1 MTLKKQANQEAIIRR
16 MYFLRVTLYGL
27 AWSLCE
33 ACVVAWLVSVAV
45 RGQPAW
51 CGCVAAW
58 LRGCVVRKRGWLR
71 GPRYTRT

>member
-1 MTLKKQANQEAIIRR
+1 MSIPAIIRR
-16 MYFLRVTLYGL
+16 MHFLRVTLYGL
-27 AWSLCE
+27 AWSLF
-33 ACVVAWLVSVAV
+33 SVAV

-71 GPRYTRT
+71 GPRYISSENLWINNLKLKK

>member
-1 MTLKKQANQEAIIRR
+1 AIIQR
-16 MYFLRVTLYGL
+16 MHFLRVTLYGP

-33 ACVVAWLVSVAV
+33 ACVVPAVAV

-58 LRGCVVRKRGWLR
+58 LRGTQAWLVAWSKVYPYLRKDRSCGN
-71 GPRYTRT
+71 